1 MSETVI
7 NFDHLTG
14 EGKVRNLAGKERGVA
29 ARRDLNVDSLDA
41 SSDTVVIKIPAYV
54 DTISPSYFQGL
65 FSESIRTLH
74 GREGFLS
81 KYKFEANANV
91 MQWIELGIRN
101 SISSRDALI

>member
-7 NFDHLTG
+7 SFDHLTG
-14 EGKVRNLAGKERGVA
+14 EGKVKNLAGKERGVA
-29 ARRDLNVDSLDA
+29 ARRDLDVDALDL
-41 SSDTVVIKIPAYV
+41 SDSVIVVKIPAYV

-65 FSESIRTLH
+65 FSESIRKLH

-81 KYKFEANANV
+81 KYKFEANQNV

-101 SISSRDALI
+101 SVSSRDALI